1 MGIASGTDRPRKVYY
16 FLMMKHTTLVAL
28 ACASVCA
35 LAAAGAQDTSPNLR
49 GKVISISGN
58 PIDGVEVRVE
68 GTQMITRTGHD
79 GTYGFVNAPKGSQV
93 LLFRLLGYL
102 PAKSLVRVPNVDIP
116 ITTMLPT
123 PRNLDTVRVTA
134 ALNVLAGVVVDERNR
149 PVAGAAV
156 EMVSGA
162 NLSTTTDSSGWFTFT
177 SVRSGTVLVRAR
189 KLGFTPVTTSLRLE
203 DWRGVVIHL
212 EAIDEKMSASKLE
225 DVSGFGNS
233 NTFAWRETQQRLA
246 MKSSRGIVIP
256 REELEPFDD
265 FPLGQAIQR
274 TPTGSSE
281 TSDLNAA
288 STNICVLINGRTMV
302 GPSSLGN
309 YRTED
314 VEFVELYP
322 PGTEASGTVAQY
334 LRNAGCRRVSVP
346 GSFVVGVFYAVV
358 WLR

>member
-1 MGIASGTDRPRKVYY
+1 
-16 FLMMKHTTLVAL
+16 MMKPTRLIAL
-28 ACASVCA
+28 ACASVFA
-35 LAAAGAQDTSPNLR
+35 LAAAGAQDTAPNLR

-58 PIDGVEVRVE
+58 PIDGVEVRIE
-68 GTQMITRTGHD
+68 GSPMITRSSRD
-79 GTYGFVNAPKGSQV
+79 GTFAFVNAPKGSQV

-102 PAKSLVRVPNVDIP
+102 PTKSLVRVPNTDIP
-116 ITTMLPT
+116 VTTMLPT

-134 ALNVLAGVVVDERNR
+134 SLNVLAGVVVDDKNR
-149 PVAGAAV
+149 PIPGASV
-156 EMVSGA
+156 EMVSGT
-162 NLSTTTDSSGWFTFT
+162 NLSATTDSSGWFTFT

-189 KLGFTPVTTSLRLE
+189 KLGFTPLTTSLRLE

-212 EAIDEKMSASKLE
+212 EPIDDKMSASKLE
-225 DVSGFGNS
+225 DASGFGNTS
-233 NTFAWRETQQRLA
+233 TFAWRETQQRLA
-246 MKSSRGIVIP
+246 MKGSRAIVIP

-265 FPLGQAIQR
+265 YPLGQAIQR
-274 TPTGSSE
+274 TPTGSTE

-288 STNICVLINGRTMV
+288 STNICVLLNGKNTV

-309 YRTED
+309 FRTED

-322 PGTEASGTVAQY
+322 PGTEMSGSVVRY

>member
-1 MGIASGTDRPRKVYY
+1 
-16 FLMMKHTTLVAL
+16 MMKYTNFVAL

-35 LAAAGAQDTSPNLR
+35 LAAAGAQETAPNLR

-68 GTQMITRTGHD
+68 GSALTTRTGRD
-79 GTYGFVNAPKGSQV
+79 GAFAFVNAPKGSQV
-93 LLFRLLGYL
+93 LQLRLLGYL

-116 ITTMLPT
+116 EITMLPT

-134 ALNVLAGVVVDERNR
+134 SLNVLAGVVVDDRNR
-149 PVAGAAV
+149 PIPGASV
-156 EMVSGA
+156 EMLSGKNTTA
-162 NLSTTTDSSGWFTFT
+162 TTDSSGWFTFT

-189 KLGFTPVTTSLRLE
+189 KLGFLPVTTSLRLE

-212 EAIDEKMSASKLE
+212 ETIDDKMSASKLE
-225 DVSGFGNS
+225 DASGFGNTS
-233 NTFAWRETQQRLA
+233 TFAWRETQQRMA
-246 MKSSRGIVIP
+246 MKGSRAIVIP
-256 REELEPFDD
+256 REELAPFDD
-265 FPLGQAIQR
+265 YPLGEAIPR
-274 TPTGSSE
+274 TSTGSSE
-281 TSDLNAA
+281 TSELNAA
-288 STNICVLINGRTMV
+288 STNICVLLNGKTMV

-309 YRTED
+309 FRTED

-322 PGTEASGTVAQY
+322 PGTETSGTVVGY